1 MTIQE
6 FTDRTGLM
14 PTEMEFQHI
23 HDIYM
28 QTNLNKDV
36 FCKEFKKHGKSE
48 IIEELW
54 CKLDCKIRAF
64 DELFTRHDN
73 FKNEQYKKDL
83 ELALF
88 LLGKAAAYD
97 DPELESRA
105 IQLTSRNTCVLIKIK
120 SGYPL
125 NEDDLTYITE
135 HLH

>member
-6 FTDRTGLM
+6 FTDRTGLH
-14 PTEMEFQHI
+14 PTEMEFQYI

-36 FCKEFKKHGKSE
+36 FCKEYKKHGKSE

-64 DELFTRHDN
+64 DELFTRHDDY
-73 FKNEQYKKDL
+73 KNEQYKKDL

-88 LLGKAAAYD
+88 LLGKASAYN
-97 DPELESRA
+97 DPDFEHEA
-105 IQLTSRNTCVLIKIK
+105 IRLTSRNTCVLIKIK
-120 SGYPL
+120 NGYPL
-125 NEDDLTYITE
+125 TDEDFAYIAE